1 MELFQTHETKQSIT
15 HFSGHVRYYL
25 ELNDASAGNRTAS
38 DCKRVGVG
46 RGRALQRDAMDNMP
60 AILLLLLLLLVV
72 VVVKTF
78 ISLAKAEE
86 RTLPMFF
93 SLQQL

>member
-1 MELFQTHETKQSIT
+1 
-15 HFSGHVRYYL
+15 
-25 ELNDASAGNRTAS
+25 
-38 DCKRVGVG
+38 
-46 RGRALQRDAMDNMP
+46 MDNMP
-60 AILLLLLLLLVV
+60 AILLLLLLLLLV

-86 RTLPMFF
+86 RTLPKFF

>member
-1 MELFQTHETKQSIT
+1 M
-15 HFSGHVRYYL
+15 RYYL

-38 DCKRVGVG
+38 DCKKTGVG
-46 RGRALQRDAMDNMP
+46 RDRALQRDAMDNLL
-60 AILLLLLLLLVV
+60 AILLLLLLLVV
-72 VVVKTF
+72 VAVKTF

-86 RTLPMFF
+86 RTLPKFF